1 MSSTHLLS
9 LDALLAIVQNFRAWQ
24 ITSQDDN
31 FAPESQYLN
40 QAPAEVGIP
49 REQHLALPQGST
61 QINSAGIIFSSS
73 AANEKLSTEGLSLA
87 TIPSVRSE
95 SAIMARIGSIPSD
108 EPTRT
113 DECAHDLKAAS
124 GYMMAIRMMEDEN
137 TGESPAVQLPTPKE
151 LIEVR
156 QKKKV
161 HTLSHAK
168 SQESH

>member
-1 MSSTHLLS
+1 M
-9 LDALLAIVQNFRAWQ
+9 
-24 ITSQDDN
+24 TSQDDN

-40 QAPAEVGIP
+40 QVKVEVDISQ
-49 REQHLALPQGST
+49 EQCRALPQGST

-73 AANEKLSTEGLSLA
+73 AANEKVSTEGLSLA

-95 SAIMARIGSIPSD
+95 SAIVAHIGSIPSD

-113 DECAHDLKAAS
+113 DKCAHELKAAS
-124 GYMMAIRMMEDEN
+124 GYMMAIRMTEDEN
-137 TGESPAVQLPTPKE
+137 TGESLAVQLPTPKE

-168 SQESH
+168 SQESHQVFIDHIHITLQCVCMQGS